1 MIVLL
6 SCSIKSL
13 SQSNTNS
20 STGRLD
26 SVKIAI
32 NDIRLANTKLIQL
45 QYEQQI
51 NKELKEVIKNDSIII
66 KNIRHDNDSLST
78 KINKVKTQRNIAV
91 GSTSILLLL
100 LLLKLL

>member
-13 SQSNTNS
+13 SQNNHP

-45 QYEQQI
+45 EYEQQI
-51 NKELKEVIKNDSIII
+51 NKELKDIVKNDSIII
-66 KNIRHDNDSLST
+66 EKVRYDNNSLST
-78 KINKVKTQRNIAV
+78 KINRIKVQRNIAV
-91 GSTSILLLL
+91 SSASVLLLL